1 MKKILPILISVYFSF
16 CSLLFA
22 QEEIQE
28 QQKEVKERKE
38 YIVGLGDKIAIYV
51 YQPEKI
57 NMTVTVAPDGYIGFP
72 YIGSFYAKG
81 LTLKDIQ
88 QIIEKKLATG
98 YMKYP
103 VVAVFLEYSMSRK
116 FYVYGEVSRPGTYP
130 LEENA
135 TVLKAISMAGGFSK
149 FGSSSRVK
157 VLREFKDKPG
167 YKQIKVSIDNIMH
180 GKAEEDI
187 VLEPGDIVVVS
198 EGMF

>member
-1 MKKILPILISVYFSF
+1 MKKIFTILISVYFSF

-22 QEEIQE
+22 QEE
-28 QQKEVKERKE
+28 VKERKE
-38 YIVGLGDKIAIYV
+38 YVVGLGDKIAIYV
-51 YQPEKI
+51 HQPDKI

-81 LTLKDIQ
+81 LTLKEIQ
-88 QIIEKKLATG
+88 QKIEKKLATG

-103 VVAVFLEYSMSRK
+103 VVSVFLEYSMSRK

-157 VLREFKDKPG
+157 VLREHKDKPG

-187 VLEPGDIVVVS
+187 LLEPGDIVVVS